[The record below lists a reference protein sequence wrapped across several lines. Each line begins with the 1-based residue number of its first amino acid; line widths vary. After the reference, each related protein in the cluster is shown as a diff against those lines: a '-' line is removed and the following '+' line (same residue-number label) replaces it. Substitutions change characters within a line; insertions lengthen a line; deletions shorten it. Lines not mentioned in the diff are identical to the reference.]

1 MQCEMT
7 ELHLCWRISDH
18 TVKPEPGSGAK
29 SATSRQELSIG
40 SLEGPGS
47 RIEQRG
53 QEAG

>member
-7 ELHLCWRISDH
+7 EVHLCWRMSDH

-29 SATSRQELSIG
+29 PATSRQDLAIESMD
-40 SLEGPGS
+40 GPGS

>member
-7 ELHLCWRISDH
+7 ELHLCWISDH
-18 TVKPEPGSGAK
+18 TVKLETGSGAK
-29 SATSRQELSIG
+29 SATSRQELAIE